1 MQVTLVDSDVE
12 FLTVVLRGFLRS
24 IFEEGDVTF
33 DQLPDDIKGDALRLS
48 RILKSILES
57 DYKILH

>member
-1 MQVTLVDSDVE
+1 MQVTLVDSDVD
-12 FLTVVLRGFLRS
+12 FLAVVLRGLLRS
-24 IFEEGDVTF
+24 IFEGGEVSF
-33 DQLPDDIKGDALRLS
+33 DQLPDDVKGDALRLS